1 MARCAILLLVLEKNT
16 KSYNT
21 KQQQYGS
28 SVAWQ
33 FGLHQF
39 SGPVVQTL
47 GNLLIRQPGDPAAW

>member
-1 MARCAILLLVLEKNT
+1 MARCAILLLVLEKNI
-16 KSYNT
+16 KNYNT

-33 FGLHQF
+33 LGLHQV

-47 GNLLIRQPGDPAAW
+47 RSGSLAIRV